1 MTAQPIKLIF
11 GVDGGYSQ
19 HLAVTLVSLLE
30 NNRRNRFA
38 ILVVTL
44 DMAEADRDRFRAV
57 APPFGNATLRFHPFH
72 LARFTHFSTAHPYSP
87 PPTPRIFIPNPPPQ
101 PQDKATP

>member
-11 GVDGGYSQ
+11 GVDGGYCQ

-30 NNRRNRFA
+30 NNRRNRFD

-44 DMAEADRDRFRAV
+44 DMAEADRDRIRAV
-57 APPFGNATLRFHPFH
+57 AAPFGHATLPFQPSDIARFHH
-72 LARFTHFSTAHPYSP
+72 LRTDAPLSHSPYLTTLLP
-87 PPTPRIFIPNPPPQ
+87 PPLHH
-101 PQDKATP
+101 

>member
-11 GVDGGYSQ
+11 GVDGGYCQ

-30 NNRRNRFA
+30 NNRRNRFD

-44 DMAEADRDRFRAV
+44 DMAEADRDRIRAV
-57 APPFGNATLRFHPFH
+57 AAPFGNATLRLQPFDIGTFRPFPTYAH
-72 LARFTHFSTAHPYSP
+72 LSP
-87 PPTPRIFIPNPPPQ
+87 ASYLHIFIPSLLPAKIGN
-101 PQDKATP
+101 TP